1 MGERK
6 VKIKE
11 GSNYLG
17 ALYNEVHLKN
27 HIAYFEK
34 RLEKEIEPY
43 KRIDISISSHCHNFS
58 AWIRLYTELICNK
71 LAWSL
76 YRAIGDW
83 EKISNLSFGEL
94 RQSVEQEVKQA
105 KSIPTKHRLQNM
117 IKALH
122 YVIELRHS
130 FQHGGMPNPMPRKRR
145 KIDEILLLKMADP
158 RHYKRTKI
166 IFSWANELLELL
178 PKTVIRVY
186 PEGYLKEKENN
197 NS

>member
-6 VKIKE
+6 VEIKE

-83 EKISNLSFGEL
+83 EKISNL
-94 RQSVEQEVKQA
+94 
-105 KSIPTKHRLQNM
+105 
-117 IKALH
+117 
-122 YVIELRHS
+122 
-130 FQHGGMPNPMPRKRR
+130 R
-145 KIDEILLLKMADP
+145 KIGQGVKLFM
-158 RHYKRTKI
+158 
-166 IFSWANELLELL
+166 S
-178 PKTVIRVY
+178 
-186 PEGYLKEKENN
+186 
-197 NS
+197 

>member
-6 VKIKE
+6 VEIKE
-11 GSNYLG
+11 GLNYLG

-43 KRIDISISSHCHNFS
+43 KRIKISISSHCHNFS
-58 AWIRLYTELICNK
+58 AWIRLNTELICNK

-76 YRAIGDW
+76 YRTIGDW
-83 EKISNLSFGEL
+83 EKISNLGFDEL
-94 RQSVEQEVKQA
+94 RKSVEQEVKQA

-130 FQHGGMPNPMPRKRR
+130 FQHGGMPNPMPRKRC

-186 PEGYLKEKENN
+186 PEGYLKKKEK
-197 NS
+197 